1 MKHTPYYSLFLPM
14 LLFACG
20 NQSPA
25 TSSATVVNPL
35 KEAIH
40 RITDSTKAD
49 IGVSIID
56 LENGDTLSVNGNKA
70 YTIMS
75 VIKFP
80 QALYVLH
87 LVDEGKINLNQR
99 IHFTKEDFAPDTW
112 SPLKEAQK
120 GKPCDISLEE
130 ALTYT
135 AGSSDNIV
143 CDKLFELYGGPKEV
157 TAYIQSLGVKDVSFG
172 TNYREMMKNGIQ
184 ANNATPNASALL
196 LQKFARGKILSEP
209 GHTLL
214 WTIMSTSTHAADRL
228 KALLPKYAIVAHKT
242 GTYFTDSIP
251 LEAINDIGIVKL
263 PNGRNYAIAVYVNN
277 SCETPEDTMHAIAEI
292 NKVAWDYFTQTNK

>member
-1 MKHTPYYSLFLPM
+1 MPYYNLLLPM
-14 LLFACG
+14 LMFACG
-20 NQSPA
+20 SPA
-25 TSSATVVNPL
+25 PTPSSIAVANPL

-40 RITDSTKAD
+40 RITDTTKAD
-49 IGVSIID
+49 IGVSIMA
-56 LENGDTLSVNGNKA
+56 LEDGDTLSVNGNKA

-87 LVDEGKINLNQR
+87 LVDEGKINTSQR
-99 IHFTKEDFAPDTW
+99 IHFTREDFAPETW

-135 AGSSDNIV
+135 AGSSDNVV
-143 CDKLFELYGGPKEV
+143 CDKLFERYGGPKEV
-157 TAYIQSLGVKDVSFG
+157 TAYIRSLGVNDVSFG
-172 TNYREMMKNGIQ
+172 TNYRQMMENGIQ
-184 ANNATPNASALL
+184 ANNATPNASVLL
-196 LQKFARGKILSEP
+196 LQKFMKGNILSDP
-209 GHTLL
+209 SRNLL

-228 KALLPKYAIVAHKT
+228 KGLLPKDAVVAHKT

-251 LEAINDIGIVKL
+251 LEAVNDIGIVRL
-263 PNGRNYAIAVYVNN
+263 PNGKHYAIAVYVNN
-277 SCETPEDTMHAIAEI
+277 SFETPEATMRAIAEI
-292 NKVAWDYFTQTNK
+292 NKAAWDYFSKRQ